1 MLDGVCEPAVAI
13 ATELELCDASIFI
26 GKYEFAGPFDKPG
39 DIAEERGVFA
49 VLCYHDREYELLDIG
64 FADNLRKALMEHPD
78 HDDWLDNCTGTL
90 AAAVYYEPQMSE
102 DEAIVLID
110 SIERELSQNEI

>member
-26 GKYEFAGPFDKPG
+26 GKYEFAGPFDKPA

-64 FADNLRKALMEHPD
+64 FADNLRKALMGIRITMTGWITARVP
-78 HDDWLDNCTGTL
+78 WLLRFTTNLKCPRTK
-90 AAAVYYEPQMSE
+90 
-102 DEAIVLID
+102 
-110 SIERELSQNEI
+110 LSF